1 MCPSSLCGNWKAEV
15 GQGLGGGFEGE
26 LLEENSVVT
35 GEEMAWGRTFET
47 NRGGKW

>member
-1 MCPSSLCGNWKAEV
+1 MSFLFVWQLEGRGWTFGFLKALKV
-15 GQGLGGGFEGE
+15 NFGRKL
-26 LLEENSVVT
+26 VVT